1 MARYTTHNKRES
13 GNKTKTV
20 LAVLI
25 IIVLV
30 FTILAGLVK
39 SFALPGSAFEPNS
52 AWDGKSSF
60 AVALDT
66 NPPSVFIYQREPKR
80 IVFLGLDGNMY
91 FVTGNPKTPV
101 AKISDAISGS
111 KGFDIARVMAL
122 SFGAPITN
130 YAALSKR
137 ENLDNKVAQKMFK
150 DFASLTT
157 PFIVMTRGKPSFIK
171 NTNITRYD
179 AFRLWWQVKGLS
191 VESVNVSDISAL
203 SEEIVVGGGRKVLG
217 ADATSLNRK
226 IHDYLENINSYAEIE
241 HSELIKKHRE
251 KMVHYLTLLFL
262 KQITHSPMSE
272 IIVAGFGRNDIYPY
286 LVKVSVEGIFENHIR
301 MSTPVIHKIGTY
313 YPNGNGDRR
322 LSSVLSFAQTDGADM
337 ILGGVNREFEDFF
350 HQNKDKNLVELLT
363 FIEKHAI
370 ISQLEK
376 QKQTRITSDIDHFTY
391 RQVHNFRNELKH
403 FKDTNY
409 TSPIINSVRYMGVGD
424 ICELARTMVNLTSII
439 RRYSINQRETVGG
452 EIDVVVLS
460 KEEGGRRKK

>member
-1 MARYTTHNKRES
+1 MTAQIGVLNTEVAVLASDTAVSVGDSKIFGQYHKILKLADNLPVAIMVNGS
-13 GNKTKTV
+13 GNF
-20 LAVLI
+20 L
-25 IIVLV
+25 
-30 FTILAGLVK
+30 
-39 SFALPGSAFEPNS
+39 
-52 AWDGKSSF
+52 
-60 AVALDT
+60 
-66 NPPSVFIYQREPKR
+66 SVPWAR
-80 IVFLGLDGNMY
+80 IVGLYCQEHATEKATLKDY
-91 FVTGNPKTPV
+91 FDSLIDYIQKKPE
-101 AKISDAISGS
+101 
-111 KGFDIARVMAL
+111 L
-122 SFGAPITN
+122 TN
-130 YAALSKR
+130 YERNFDFFRDWLYERYFYLVSKFGKEKSDR
-137 ENLDNKVAQKMFK
+137 R
-150 DFASLTT
+150 LTT
-157 PFIVMTRGKPSFIK
+157 FLEFECK
-171 NTNITRYD
+171 
-179 AFRLWWQVKGLS
+179 RLDKSNQDLIDNSKHDIISRS
-191 VESVNVSDISAL
+191 V
-203 SEEIVVGGGRKVLG
+203 G
-217 ADATSLNRK
+217 
-226 IHDYLENINSYAEIE
+226 DYLENINSYAEIE

-460 KEEGGRRKK
+460 KEEGFKEIKQKVE